1 MIDGEWLYKAEGKQE
16 TKGPTYLSIP
26 CKSHRRSRL
35 ASSITFANFIDLGLE
50 LWSSL
55 VSEGLFLPRLGTP
68 LGLSTYR
75 AGLTS
80 TIADALRQH

>member
-55 VSEGLFLPRLGTP
+55 ASEGLFFATAGDPTRCIFY
-68 LGLSTYR
+68 LSS
-75 AGLTS
+75 GVNELDCGCS
-80 TIADALRQH
+80 